1 MGKRLAAIFLT
12 MMLGVE
18 MCGTVYAE
26 DFSADVLVEE
36 DIMTE
41 QSEEE
46 IPDIEQEDLCGE
58 DVSDIA
64 EEGEPSISDGSE
76 PSENETVADL
86 KSEADVFSVGEEED
100 GVYSFYIASEPTK
113 SRYDY
118 GTVRSADDF
127 DLTGMA
133 INIRYTDQTEELLY
147 FTRNEKIEEDSRGN
161 KFKASIV
168 FTEEDGGENGAVGVY
183 EVIIIYYGSDA
194 EAYTE
199 LTIAIPADTPRL
211 AAQGNGVFS
220 SPTVA
225 PDTYIK
231 FVPEETGRYM
241 ITRSYTENSEK
252 KTVRESI
259 YDKKMWEVSTS
270 DDSMKSVRLIKG
282 FNYYLKPF
290 DKKSTVIAEFVWPV
304 QSVELEGQ
312 FVPTVFHTPADFGE
326 GNKNQYTIEKTPWRT
341 QKLKITYT
349 NGDTESMDLY
359 GHSRYGES
367 INAYI
372 NYTGNQ
378 SAPEAGKYDVHFKL
392 DRSGAEAV
400 LKDGVQ
406 VKKVAQK
413 ISKAAI
419 TIGRL
424 SYTGSYVKP
433 SVTVKSGNKTL
444 HQGTDY
450 TISYNKASRVGAA
463 VKITVTGKGFYTG
476 KATKSAYIVPA
487 KPVLSSVKA
496 GKRSMTVTYRKT
508 TGASGYQIAYSTNQ
522 KSGYKYINL
531 NNKVSKK
538 TISNLKS
545 GKKYFVRVRA
555 YRSINGKKYYGDY
568 SSIKT
573 VVVK

>member
-1 MGKRLAAIFLT
+1 M
-12 MMLGVE
+12 
-18 MCGTVYAE
+18 
-26 DFSADVLVEE
+26 VL
-36 DIMTE
+36 
-41 QSEEE
+41 
-46 IPDIEQEDLCGE
+46 
-58 DVSDIA
+58 
-64 EEGEPSISDGSE
+64 
-76 PSENETVADL
+76 
-86 KSEADVFSVGEEED
+86 
-100 GVYSFYIASEPTK
+100 
-113 SRYDY
+113 
-118 GTVRSADDF
+118 
-127 DLTGMA
+127 
-133 INIRYTDQTEELLY
+133 
-147 FTRNEKIEEDSRGN
+147 
-161 KFKASIV
+161 
-168 FTEEDGGENGAVGVY
+168 
-183 EVIIIYYGSDA
+183 
-194 EAYTE
+194 
-199 LTIAIPADTPRL
+199 
-211 AAQGNGVFS
+211 
-220 SPTVA
+220 
-225 PDTYIK
+225 
-231 FVPEETGRYM
+231 
-241 ITRSYTENSEK
+241 
-252 KTVRESI
+252 
-259 YDKKMWEVSTS
+259 
-270 DDSMKSVRLIKG
+270 G

-290 DKKSTVIAEFVWPV
+290 DKESTVIAEFVWPV

>member
-1 MGKRLAAIFLT
+1 
-12 MMLGVE
+12 
-18 MCGTVYAE
+18 
-26 DFSADVLVEE
+26 
-36 DIMTE
+36 
-41 QSEEE
+41 
-46 IPDIEQEDLCGE
+46 
-58 DVSDIA
+58 
-64 EEGEPSISDGSE
+64 
-76 PSENETVADL
+76 
-86 KSEADVFSVGEEED
+86 
-100 GVYSFYIASEPTK
+100 
-113 SRYDY
+113 
-118 GTVRSADDF
+118 
-127 DLTGMA
+127 
-133 INIRYTDQTEELLY
+133 
-147 FTRNEKIEEDSRGN
+147 
-161 KFKASIV
+161 
-168 FTEEDGGENGAVGVY
+168 
-183 EVIIIYYGSDA
+183 
-194 EAYTE
+194 
-199 LTIAIPADTPRL
+199 
-211 AAQGNGVFS
+211 
-220 SPTVA
+220 
-225 PDTYIK
+225 
-231 FVPEETGRYM
+231 
-241 ITRSYTENSEK
+241 
-252 KTVRESI
+252 
-259 YDKKMWEVSTS
+259 MWEVSTS

-290 DKKSTVIAEFVWPV
+290 DKESTVIAEFVWPV

-487 KPVLSSVKA
+487 EASTFFCESRKEKYDGYLPKNNR
-496 GKRSMTVTYRKT
+496 GKRLSDCVF
-508 TGASGYQIAYSTNQ
+508 
-522 KSGYKYINL
+522 YKPEEWL
-531 NNKVSKK
+531 
-538 TISNLKS
+538 
-545 GKKYFVRVRA
+545 
-555 YRSINGKKYYGDY
+555 
-568 SSIKT
+568 
-573 VVVK
+573 